1 MRFIYG
7 FLVVVVFAAAG
18 SCKKKSGK
26 DISEGEIHYSIT
38 YAGRTNPVPKEI
50 MPKDLIVTFKKDNI
64 LFEIISPFGNSGIVN
79 LSNPSEEIFDT
90 YISIFTL
97 KYFYAAEPGETH
109 PGFDAMKGMEI
120 TETDNTR
127 EICGYLCKNARVSFP
142 ADRSKYYDIWYTDG
156 IDVKNPNISTP
167 YSDIDGVLM
176 SFVFIIGGS
185 ELHFMAENVY
195 SKDIADERFS
205 RREKFSRI
213 SRDDINRFIARMIS
227 L

>member
-7 FLVVVVFAAAG
+7 LLVVVVFAAAG
-18 SCKKKSGK
+18 SCKNKSDG

-38 YAGRTNPVPKEI
+38 YNGNTSPVPREI
-50 MPKDLIVTFKKDNI
+50 MPKDLIVTFKEDNI

-97 KYFYAAEPGETH
+97 KYFYAAEPGEIH
-109 PGFDAMKGMEI
+109 PGFDAMQGMEI
-120 TETDNTR
+120 LKTDSTR

-142 ADRSKYYDIWYTDG
+142 GDPSKVYDIWYTTG
-156 IDVKNPNISTP
+156 IDVENPNISTP
-167 YSDIDGVLM
+167 YRDIDGVLM

-195 SKDIADERFS
+195 SKTIADDRFS

-213 SRDDINRFIARMIS
+213 SRDDINRFISRMIS